1 MAKITNTGGA
11 VKRNPL
17 AKFTKSIGTQRLIA
31 LLALIILYLVF
42 GFINPAFR
50 SYATLVNI
58 FDASYYIGLM
68 AIGVTFAITSDGI
81 DLSIGT
87 VLTCSALISG
97 QLITKYHLPV
107 ALWLLVCILIG
118 ALFGLLNGL
127 MVSYLHL
134 PPFIA
139 TLGSMMLSKGLGSIF
154 TKAQS
159 VTWPQSSQAEGWFR
173 NIFKINQN
181 GILIPTGFILLIV
194 IAILASILLN
204 KTRPGRYIVALGSNS
219 EATRLSGV
227 NIAKWRTL
235 AYIISG
241 TLAGLAGLAT
251 ISGTLIGVFIMS
263 VLKTGL
269 PFVGLQSNWQQAV
282 TGVVLVFA
290 VFMDVM
296 NRQKKKKVTQYR
308 IGCGY
313 GSKHAGRLRKQCF
326 HNGSCSVHTG
336 ARGDKSRSAC
346 RACFFRSSG
355 RYGAGFYRNYGKD
368 LSGIQ
373 GLPAS
378 VLAGSAPGGK

>member
-1 MAKITNTGGA
+1 MAKTTNKEGA
-11 VKRNPL
+11 FQKNPL
-17 AKFTKSIGTQRLIA
+17 AKFAKSVGTQRLIA
-31 LLALIILYLVF
+31 LLALIIIYLVF

-107 ALWLLVCILIG
+107 ALGLLVCILIG
-118 ALFGLLNGL
+118 SLFGLLNGL
-127 MVSYLHL
+127 MVSYMHL

-181 GILIPTGFILLIV
+181 GVLIPTGFILLIIVAV
-194 IAILASILLN
+194 IASILLN

-235 AYIISG
+235 AYVCLLYTSP
-241 TLAGLAGLAT
+241 
-251 ISGTLIGVFIMS
+251 S
-263 VLKTGL
+263 
-269 PFVGLQSNWQQAV
+269 PR
-282 TGVVLVFA
+282 
-290 VFMDVM
+290 D
-296 NRQKKKKVTQYR
+296 
-308 IGCGY
+308 
-313 GSKHAGRLRKQCF
+313 
-326 HNGSCSVHTG
+326 
-336 ARGDKSRSAC
+336 
-346 RACFFRSSG
+346 
-355 RYGAGFYRNYGKD
+355 
-368 LSGIQ
+368 
-373 GLPAS
+373 
-378 VLAGSAPGGK
+378 

>member
-1 MAKITNTGGA
+1 MAKTTNKEGA
-11 VKRNPL
+11 FQKNPL
-17 AKFTKSIGTQRLIA
+17 AKFAKSVGTQRLIA
-31 LLALIILYLVF
+31 LLALIIIYLVF

-107 ALWLLVCILIG
+107 ALGLLVCILIG
-118 ALFGLLNGL
+118 SLFGLLNGL
-127 MVSYLHL
+127 MVSYMHL

-139 TLGSMMLSKGLGSIF
+139 TLGSIF

-181 GILIPTGFILLIV
+181 GVLIPTGFILLIIVAV
-194 IAILASILLN
+194 IASILLN

-235 AYIISG
+235 AYVISG
-241 TLAGLAGLAT
+241 TLAGLAGLAYASIYSTILPGGGGGFELDAIAGVVIGGTSMSGGYGT

-296 NRQKKKKVTQYR
+296 NRQKKKK
-308 IGCGY
+308 
-313 GSKHAGRLRKQCF
+313 A
-326 HNGSCSVHTG
+326 
-336 ARGDKSRSAC
+336 
-346 RACFFRSSG
+346 
-355 RYGAGFYRNYGKD
+355 
-368 LSGIQ
+368 
-373 GLPAS
+373 
-378 VLAGSAPGGK
+378 

>member
-1 MAKITNTGGA
+1 MAKITNTEGA
-11 VKRNPL
+11 VKKNPL
-17 AKFTKSIGTQRLIA
+17 AKFAKSVGTQRLIA
-31 LLALIILYLVF
+31 LLALIIIYLVF
-42 GFINPAFR
+42 GFINPTFR

-107 ALWLLVCILIG
+107 ALGLLVCILIG
-118 ALFGLLNGL
+118 SLFGLLNGL
-127 MVSYLHL
+127 MVSYMHL

-181 GILIPTGFILLIV
+181 GVLIPTGFILLIIVAV
-194 IAILASILLN
+194 IASIVLN

-241 TLAGLAGLAT
+241 TLAGLAGLAYASIYSTILPGGGGGFELDAIAGVVIGGTSMSGGYGT

-296 NRQKKKKVTQYR
+296 NRQKKKK
-308 IGCGY
+308 
-313 GSKHAGRLRKQCF
+313 A
-326 HNGSCSVHTG
+326 
-336 ARGDKSRSAC
+336 
-346 RACFFRSSG
+346 
-355 RYGAGFYRNYGKD
+355 
-368 LSGIQ
+368 
-373 GLPAS
+373 
-378 VLAGSAPGGK
+378 

>member
-107 ALWLLVCILIG
+107 ALGLLVCILIG

-127 MVSYLHL
+127 MVSYMHL

-241 TLAGLAGLAT
+241 TLAGLAGLAYASIYSTILPGGGSGIELDAIAGVVIGGTSMSGGYGT

-296 NRQKKKKVTQYR
+296 NRQKKKKV
-308 IGCGY
+308 
-313 GSKHAGRLRKQCF
+313 
-326 HNGSCSVHTG
+326 
-336 ARGDKSRSAC
+336 
-346 RACFFRSSG
+346 
-355 RYGAGFYRNYGKD
+355 
-368 LSGIQ
+368 
-373 GLPAS
+373 
-378 VLAGSAPGGK
+378 